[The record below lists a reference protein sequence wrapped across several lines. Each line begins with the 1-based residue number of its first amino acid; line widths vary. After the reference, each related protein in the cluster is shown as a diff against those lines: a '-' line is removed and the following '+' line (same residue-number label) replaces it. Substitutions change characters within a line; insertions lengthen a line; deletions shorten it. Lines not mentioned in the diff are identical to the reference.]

1 MAAIARTVAEYSV
14 ALLALLPR
22 GRIWPRDPDA
32 TLAAVA
38 RGLAPSAQRLDARAV
53 DLLADAF
60 PGTAYELLPEWEAS
74 LGLPDP
80 CSGLAPTLQQR
91 RAQVV
96 SRLAASGGQSVP
108 YFVSVA
114 AALGYEITVEEF
126 APARAG
132 TLRAGGAVY
141 GEAWAHA
148 WRVHAPGVTVTYFS
162 AGGSA
167 AGEPLAAWGNASLE
181 CVLTRLRPAHTV
193 VQFAYGS

>member
-38 RGLAPSAQRLDARAV
+38 RGLAPSAQRLDGRAV
-53 DLLADAF
+53 ALLTDAF

-80 CSGLAPTLQQR
+80 CAGPSPSLQQR

-96 SRLAASGGQSVP
+96 ARLTATGGQSVP
-108 YFVSVA
+108 YFIEVA
-114 AALGYEITVEEF
+114 ANLGYGISVKEY
-126 APARAG
+126 APARVG
-132 TLRAGGAVY
+132 LLRAGDRLYGA
-141 GEAWAHA
+141 AWAHA
-148 WRVHAPGVTVTYFS
+148 WAIQAPETTVTPFR
-162 AGGSA
+162 AGQSA
-167 AGEPLAAWGNASLE
+167 AGERLRTFGNDVLE
-181 CVLTRLRPAHTV
+181 CQLRSLAPAHTV
-193 VQFAYGS
+193 LLFQYV